1 MLQLDRFA
9 HFVRENEPLAPYTWL
24 GIGGPARYFA
34 EPTRLDEL
42 QRLLQAVHQVGLPV
56 RVLGGG
62 SNLLVREVGVDGLVL
77 RLSAAAYSDIR
88 VSGNQ
93 LMAGGGAQLSQV
105 IATAVGAG
113 LAGLE
118 HLMGI
123 PGSLGGAL
131 AGNASTPDGDIGQR
145 VVEAQVLTEQGEL
158 KTLAADQLD
167 LGHRRSSLEDLLIAQ
182 ATLQLDP
189 VEVAPLTKRLQKLW
203 IVKRSRQPS
212 YGTPAAIP
220 FVDPDANSAADLIEL
235 AGMHGASEGPVQLSN
250 QYPGFLVAGP
260 GSTSQQILQLIER
273 TRQAV
278 IDRTGVQLQ
287 LQLKIW

>member
-1 MLQLDRFA
+1 MLPLDRFA

-42 QRLLQAVHQVGLPV
+42 QGLLEVVHQIGLPV

-77 RLSAAAYSDIR
+77 RLSAAAFSDIR
-88 VSGNQ
+88 VSGSQ
-93 LMAGGGAQLSQV
+93 LIAGGGAQLSQV

-131 AGNASTPDGDIGQR
+131 AGNAGTPDGDIGQR
-145 VVEAQVLTEQGEL
+145 LVEAEVLTEEGQL
-158 KTLAADQLD
+158 QRLAADQLD

-189 VEVAPLTKRLQKLW
+189 AEVAPLTKRLQKLW

-212 YGTPAAIP
+212 FGTAAAIP

-235 AGMHGASEGPVQLSN
+235 AGMHGASEGPVQLSH

>member
-1 MLQLDRFA
+1 MLALDRFA

-42 QRLLQAVHQVGLPV
+42 QALLQAVHQVAMPV

-62 SNLLVREVGVDGLVL
+62 SNLLVREVGFDGLVL
-77 RLSAAAYSDIR
+77 RLSAAAFSEIR
-88 VSGNQ
+88 IVDNR
-93 LMAGGGAQLSQV
+93 LVAGGGAQLSQV

-123 PGSLGGAL
+123 PGSLGAAL

-158 KTLAADQLD
+158 QTLAADRLD
-167 LGHRRSSLEDLLIAQ
+167 VGHRRSSLEDRLIIE

-189 VEVAPLTKRLQKLW
+189 AEVVALTKRLQKLW

-212 YGTPAAIP
+212 YGTAAAIP

-235 AGMHGASEGPVQLSN
+235 AGMHGASEGPVQLSH
-250 QYPGFLVAGP
+250 QFPGFLVAGP

-273 TRQAV
+273 TRRAV